1 MVKTLCFHCRGTD
14 SIPGQATNP
23 DPHASQQHQKK
34 KRLSSTCCGMCRVYT
49 FGNRALASRS
59 LLSGGTKPIKKIAT

>member
-34 KRLSSTCCGMCRVYT
+34 KKDSVL
-49 FGNRALASRS
+49 RAVVCVEYIHLETG
-59 LLSGGTKPIKKIAT
+59 L